1 MVPISGNLED
11 VTGQVVGETHL
22 VSLSHGRLDQ
32 MGHLR
37 SPPASGAVDS
47 MNCSAFPSGRFLTLA
62 VMMERVQGES
72 SLQR

>member
-37 SPPASGAVDS
+37 SPPALAVDS
-47 MNCSAFPSGRFLTLA
+47 MNCSAFPSGRYLTLA